1 MDICFMVHQRFI
13 QDIFYEINEFLID
26 REQIDTTQ
34 LNMME

>member
-1 MDICFMVHQRFI
+1 MDICFMDLQRFI
-13 QDIFYEINEFLID
+13 QDIFYEIKKFLIE